1 MNPSLRA
8 AVIAEWRG
16 LPDRKMRPD
25 RWQSPTELM
34 PKLMQRLG
42 LRERLRETE
51 VIDAWSKIVG
61 DFIAA
66 HSAPVALR
74 EGILY
79 VRVLQPALHYE
90 LEQISKSE
98 ILRKLKQRFGSKTIR
113 DVRFRVGWGP
123 ISSQV
128 FALHRSHQFAK
139 AGAGGPR
146 ERKRMGIAKTQSEGP
161 YEKAVLSFFSALGIV

>member
-1 MNPSLRA
+1 LLNPSFRSA
-8 AVIAEWRG
+8 IIAEWRG
-16 LPDRKMRPD
+16 IPERKMRPD
-25 RWQSPTELM
+25 HWQSPVDVM

-113 DVRFRVGWGP
+113 DVRFRVG
-123 ISSQV
+123 
-128 FALHRSHQFAK
+128 
-139 AGAGGPR
+139 
-146 ERKRMGIAKTQSEGP
+146 
-161 YEKAVLSFFSALGIV
+161 

>member
-1 MNPSLRA
+1 MTSSLRA

-16 LPDRKMRPD
+16 LPERKAQPN
-25 RWQSPTELM
+25 RWQSPSEVM
-34 PKLMQRLG
+34 PRLMQRRG

-66 HSAPVALR
+66 HSTPVALR

-98 ILRKLKQRFGSKTIR
+98 ILRKLKLRFGAKTIR
-113 DVRFRVGWGP
+113 DVRFRVG
-123 ISSQV
+123 
-128 FALHRSHQFAK
+128 
-139 AGAGGPR
+139 
-146 ERKRMGIAKTQSEGP
+146 
-161 YEKAVLSFFSALGIV
+161 

>member
-1 MNPSLRA
+1 MNRSLRA

-16 LPDRKMRPD
+16 LPERKTRPD
-25 RWQSPTELM
+25 RWQSPTEVM

-42 LRERLRETE
+42 LRERLHETE

-74 EGILY
+74 DGILY

-90 LEQISKSE
+90 LEQISKPQ
-98 ILRKLKQRFGSKTIR
+98 ILRKLKQRFGGKTIR
-113 DVRFRVGWGP
+113 DIRFRVG
-123 ISSQV
+123 
-128 FALHRSHQFAK
+128 
-139 AGAGGPR
+139 
-146 ERKRMGIAKTQSEGP
+146 
-161 YEKAVLSFFSALGIV
+161 

>member
-1 MNPSLRA
+1 MNSALRA
-8 AVIAEWRG
+8 AVIAEWRR
-16 LPDRKMRPD
+16 LPERKLQPD
-25 RWQSPTELM
+25 QWQCPGELM

-42 LRERLRETE
+42 LRERLHETE

-98 ILRKLKQRFGSKTIR
+98 ILRKLKQRFGDKTIR
-113 DVRFRVGWGP
+113 DVRFRVG
-123 ISSQV
+123 
-128 FALHRSHQFAK
+128 
-139 AGAGGPR
+139 
-146 ERKRMGIAKTQSEGP
+146 
-161 YEKAVLSFFSALGIV
+161 

>member
-16 LPDRKMRPD
+16 LSDRKMRPD
-25 RWQSPTELM
+25 RWQSPAELM

-51 VIDAWSKIVG
+51 VIDVWSKIVG

-90 LEQISKSE
+90 LEQISKTE
-98 ILRKLKQRFGSKTIR
+98 ILRKLKQRFGGKTIR
-113 DVRFRVGWGP
+113 DVRFRVG
-123 ISSQV
+123 
-128 FALHRSHQFAK
+128 
-139 AGAGGPR
+139 
-146 ERKRMGIAKTQSEGP
+146 
-161 YEKAVLSFFSALGIV
+161 